1 MFTLQSG
8 QIENALRLG
17 GMQDISAKEM
27 MQGMANCAAP
37 IEHRGP
43 VALTQ
48 PVVNFFPT
56 LAPPGAPPNVSISGP
71 QLKNVFIDIPPF
83 VPYVP
88 PLIPYPPADE
98 WRDIPY
104 FDPPTLSVPG
114 PAALGS
120 VTAKEVATGPLD
132 ATQIANSGDVVN
144 QGDIINQGD
153 TTNYGDTVTTNQTVQ
168 NTSVTNNTV
177 INNGDV
183 INRGAV
189 YNEIAHNYETH
200 NYGPTYN
207 HSETWMYEQ
216 IHMFGPVVLQQPP
229 VVAGLPVNPFDVDVV
244 VDVIWEGNVLKKKVR
259 ACTVFGIKG
268 PEVETTVLDCD
279 A

>member
-37 IEHRGP
+37 LEHRGP

-56 LAPPGAPPNVSISGP
+56 ITPPGAPPNVRISGP

-104 FDPPTLSVPG
+104 FDQPILSVQG
-114 PAALGS
+114 PADLGPVTSDS
-120 VTAKEVATGPLD
+120 VTTGPLD
-132 ATQIANSGDVVN
+132 ATQITNSGDVVN

-168 NTSVTNNTV
+168 NTSVANNTV

-183 INRGAV
+183 INLGSV
-189 YNEIAHNYETH
+189 HNEVSHNYETH

-207 HSETWMYEQ
+207 HSETWMYDQ
-216 IHMFGPVVLQQPP
+216 INMLGPVVLQQPP
-229 VVAGLPVNPFDVDVV
+229 VVAGLPVNPFDVDIV
-244 VDVIWEGNVLKKKVR
+244 VDVIWDGSTLTKRV
-259 ACTVFGIKG
+259 ASCTVFGIKRQ
-268 PEVETTVLDCD
+268 EADTLVLDCN